1 MQVIDTKFE
10 DVKIIVSDKNRDARG
25 TMEVTFDFSKLA
37 DMGMDFQCKEQRIY
51 SVEKKGTFYGIHFQA
66 GDHPQKKIVHLLS
79 GRGMDYI
86 VDLRKDSSTYK
97 EWIAVELVGGDNQY
111 VYIPQGYGHAFL
123 TLEDNTIQLFTI
135 DEHFYEEE
143 AKAIRYDDPQIGLE
157 FPIEITVMS
166 DKDRNAPLLE
176 QVKIDR

>member
-10 DVKIIVSDKNRDARG
+10 DVKILVSDKNRDARG
-25 TMEVTFDFSKLA
+25 TREVTFDVSKLA
-37 DMGMDFQCKEQRIY
+37 DMGMDFLCKEQRIY
-51 SVEKKGTFYGIHFQA
+51 CAEKRGTFYGIHFQA
-66 GDHPQKKIVHLLS
+66 GKHPQKKIVHLLS

-86 VDLRKDSSTYK
+86 VDLKKDSTTYK

-123 TLEDNTIQLFTI
+123 SLEDNTTQLFTI
-135 DEHFYEEE
+135 NEHFYEEE

-157 FPIEITVMS
+157 FPVEITVMS
-166 DKDRNAPLLE
+166 DKDRNAPPLE
-176 QVKIDR
+176 QLDV

>member
-10 DVKIIVSDKNRDARG
+10 DVIILVSEKNRDARG
-25 TMEVTFDFSKLA
+25 TMEVTFDVSKLA

-51 SVEKKGTFYGIHFQA
+51 YAEKKGTFYGIHFQA
-66 GDHPQKKIVHLLS
+66 GKHPQKKIIHLMS

-86 VDLRKDSSTYK
+86 VDLRKESLTYK

-123 TLEDNTIQLFTI
+123 ALEDNTTQLFTI
-135 DEHFYEEE
+135 NEHFYEEE

-157 FPIEITVMS
+157 FPVEITVMS
-166 DKDRNAPLLE
+166 DKDRNASVLE
-176 QVKIDR
+176 